1 MMIKLRCSPSK
12 NRTMPRL
19 NHKNFAGSQIIKCVC
34 AKHFAELQ
42 IVSIIIKL
50 KNTQKVLERLI
61 YCKMK
66 HSNQ

>member
-1 MMIKLRCSPSK
+1 MMIKLRYSPSK
-12 NRTMPRL
+12 NRSMPRL
-19 NHKNFAGSQIIKCVC
+19 NHKNFAGSRIIKCVY
-34 AKHFAELQ
+34 AKYFAELQ
-42 IVSIIIKL
+42 NVSINIKL